1 MNDYIA
7 SKLLNAVFFIIKVK
21 AFTNMVNVVR
31 TCTSM
36 ITLVFIMFI
45 NVKLPI
51 ITGILT
57 FMSMINCMLS

>member
-7 SKLLNAVFFIIKVK
+7 PKLLNAVFFIIKVK
-21 AFTNMVNVVR
+21 TFTNMVNVVR

-45 NVKLPI
+45 NIKLPT

-57 FMSMINCMLS
+57 FMSMINYMLS